1 MPKDAIFYPL
11 WYNVICWSSHICKKS
26 SFFSFYSFLV
36 KFTEWHG
43 KWWSKIDKVWQN
55 WIGWKMPLCK
65 WHTFW
70 MAPSLICYFIVV
82 FFYVERKWLLMENLS
97 TILPLKSK
105 LSPKF
110 QRFNTLDRFSVKIK
124 NWKTARSKQRAALRK
139 FFSFPPTH
147 PSPNTILLRLW
158 NKNFITQIYRN
169 KQAFTFKAFQ
179 ECGSCASRKEIMQC
193 KCYFL
198 RQIETCLLENLENK
212 KGFWLLWEQL
222 LSMSS

>member
-1 MPKDAIFYPL
+1 MGCLYIHVCLKIQLCLNMQFSTPFDITWYAEVAIYA
-11 WYNVICWSSHICKKS
+11 KKS

-82 FFYVERKWLLMENLS
+82 FFYVERKWLLMGNLS

-124 NWKTARSKQRAALRK
+124 NFKQRGPN
-139 FFSFPPTH
+139 SEPP
-147 PSPNTILLRLW
+147 
-158 NKNFITQIYRN
+158 
-169 KQAFTFKAFQ
+169 
-179 ECGSCASRKEIMQC
+179 
-193 KCYFL
+193 
-198 RQIETCLLENLENK
+198 
-212 KGFWLLWEQL
+212 
-222 LSMSS
+222 